1 MARIAH
7 HTLRHHPWPARALA
21 LWSAPLLAALLTA
34 LLTVAVRAASLPRLE
49 AGEECNTPPADDP
62 YRPEGY
68 VTYFAD
74 EFDCPALAPHW
85 VIQGRQTVASY
96 VPSVTGYVG
105 QGNGILQVGV
115 PGPDITFPY
124 LYLVD
129 ESATTYD
136 VPYTERRVD
145 WLPNQGSFRL
155 ALRLRFRVEALGEH
169 RISLYADGH
178 RPAYAGPL
186 FYVGMDYS
194 DEDESWRG
202 LILGADRGNRVVDLG
217 EQGYPDPYTDW
228 FVLTVDFDFD
238 QDRFAMAVDGTEYLT
253 APLSSFKD
261 ADRAALRPD
270 ILYLGSLARLEKPA
284 PWTDLELDWL
294 RVYAPRST
302 PPAQSG
308 LLSATVEPPPTPTD
322 PVSPYVGQLP
332 PGPFTNTPYW
342 SEGFD
347 EGPGD
352 MPSYWQ
358 LLLDNDPAHSWTEV
372 RDGRAWI
379 RNRGLASAVP
389 VWGLP
394 DDLLPDHIL
403 SGPGPKPGPA
413 ASPLLQALGSRAHF
427 PRFDWRPNRGNVRYA
442 WKALQTAN
450 GYGVEVSNGGH
461 APLFTGAMFYTLL
474 DTTAN
479 NGEGQFIFPSCQEQ
493 YFWRLHLLP
502 GYDSQTDQETVITA
516 DYINGTVHLY
526 VDGQEIGWWPESDC
540 SLNWYLK
547 GENAT
552 SPDLLFFGNPAV
564 ERPGS
569 WSEVGV
575 DWFATFPGLPRTP
588 PPVRLQLAPA
598 SVPLSI
604 VDAEGGLPV
613 SATLQLMGPVTAT
626 IQWEARLSS
635 VPSWLTVQPLT
646 GTLEAV
652 TGTGRT
658 VLPPLTQ
665 ALTITATRPMAHGV
679 YSTTLVVRGVTE
691 DGQPVAPAYVPIFLL
706 YAEERHELYLPLVK
720 ADQPTTR
727 CPRTKTCSTR
737 FTPNQ

>member
-1 MARIAH
+1 MARTI
-7 HTLRHHPWPARALA
+7 LQVPCRHPARRLLRYPALLLLAGTLLA
-21 LWSAPLLAALLTA
+21 LLLLTLLAGTA
-34 LLTVAVRAASLPRLE
+34 QGSSLPRL
-49 AGEECNTPPADDP
+49 ADGEGCNVPPADDP
-62 YRPEGY
+62 YRPSGY

-74 EFDCPALAPHW
+74 EFDCPQLAPHW
-85 VIQGRQTVASY
+85 VIQGQMTPASY

-105 QGNGILQVGV
+105 QGHSVLQVGV
-115 PGPDITFPY
+115 PGADVTFPY

-155 ALRLRFRVEALGEH
+155 ALRMRFQVEALGEH

-178 RPAYAGPL
+178 RPEYAGPL

-194 DEDESWRG
+194 DEDEEWRG

-217 EQGYPDPYTDW
+217 EHGFPDPYTEW

-253 APLSSFKD
+253 ATLSSFKD
-261 ADRAALRPD
+261 ANRAALRPD
-270 ILYLGSLARLEKPA
+270 ILYLGSLARLESPV
-284 PWTDLELDWL
+284 PWTDLKLDWL
-294 RVYAPRST
+294 RVYAPATT
-302 PPAQSG
+302 PPALSG
-308 LLSATVEPPPTPTD
+308 LLTATVEPPPTPTD
-322 PVSPYVGQLP
+322 PASPYVDQLP
-332 PGPFTNTPYW
+332 PGPFANTPYW
-342 SEGFD
+342 SEDFD
-347 EGPGD
+347 QGTGEMPG
-352 MPSYWQ
+352 YWQ
-358 LLLDNDPAHSWTEV
+358 LILDNDPANSWTEV

-379 RNRGLASAVP
+379 RNGGQATAVP

-403 SGPGPKPGPA
+403 SGPGPKPGPS
-413 ASPLLQALGSRAHF
+413 ASPLLQALANRARF
-427 PRFDWRPNRGNVRYA
+427 PRFDWRPNQGNVRYA

-479 NGEGQFIFPSCQEQ
+479 NGAGQFIFPSCQEQ

-502 GYDSQTDQETVITA
+502 GYDPQSDQETIVVA

-564 ERPGS
+564 GPPGS

-575 DWFATFPGLPRTP
+575 DWFATFPGLPRTQLP
-588 PPVRLQLAPA
+588 AMLELAPA
-598 SVPLSI
+598 SVHFFI
-604 VDAEGGLPV
+604 VDAEGGGPV
-613 SATLQLMGPVTAT
+613 STTLQLMGPVSRT

-652 TGTGRT
+652 TGAQRT
-658 VLPPLTQ
+658 VLPPVTGVLT
-665 ALTITATRPMAHGV
+665 LTATRPMTHGL
-679 YSTTLVVRGVTE
+679 YSTTLVVRGAAE
-691 DGQPVAPAYVPIFLL
+691 DGQPVAPANVPVYL
-706 YAEERHELYLPLVK
+706 YYFAERHSLYLPLVQR
-720 ADQPTTR
+720 AAAR
-727 CPRTKTCSTR
+727 
-737 FTPNQ
+737 